1 MKKFD
6 LTNQEG
12 YSIQDLVY
20 SYDWNKI
27 PENSRGRISK
37 KEKIMEWSY
46 KSIDLI
52 VTGSQFINNFFDEDF
67 SSFFTEIEQ
76 EKLQNEFDF
85 FNYTS
90 DEVGAIRSE
99 NKEFNRLFA
108 ILLFLLVENNQQ
120 GSPIYAELTK
130 TFNCLNNEDNSEYG
144 GIPHKFD
151 QLSNQL
157 SIILFYI
164 NEDLDSKFKVK
175 DLTFYKKFAKLFFKI
190 IFLYELLLDYQ
201 SIHRDDT
208 FIKMTDE
215 YNKYLKN
222 TVELKFP
229 TNKSF
234 VRSIISEQDLSK
246 LRKVYLVSMD
256 YPETLDSLK
265 KLNHSISSTINKLQK
280 FENLSNLFDSEIQ

>member
-1 MKKFD
+1 MKRFN
-6 LTNQEG
+6 LTNQEC
-12 YSIQDLVY
+12 YSIQDLVN

-37 KEKIMEWSY
+37 KEKIIEWSY

-52 VTGSQFINNFFDEDF
+52 VAGSQFINNFFDEDF
-67 SSFFTEIEQ
+67 SSFFTKVEQ
-76 EKLQNEFDF
+76 EKLKNEFIF
-85 FNYTS
+85 FDYTS
-90 DEVGAIRSE
+90 DETGALRSQ
-99 NKEFNRLFA
+99 NKEFNGLFA
-108 ILLFLLVENNQQ
+108 ILLFLLVENNQH
-120 GSPIYAELTK
+120 GSPIYADLTK
-130 TFNCLNNEDNSEYG
+130 IFNCLNNEDNTEYG
-144 GIPHKFD
+144 GIPNKFD

-164 NEDLDSKFKVK
+164 DEDLDSKFKVK
-175 DLTFYKKFAKLFFKI
+175 DLTLYKKFAKLFFKT

-201 SIHRDDT
+201 SIHLDNT

-222 TVELKFP
+222 TIEIKFP

-256 YPETLDSLK
+256 YPETIDSLE

-280 FENLSNLFDSEIQ
+280 FEDLSNLFDSETK